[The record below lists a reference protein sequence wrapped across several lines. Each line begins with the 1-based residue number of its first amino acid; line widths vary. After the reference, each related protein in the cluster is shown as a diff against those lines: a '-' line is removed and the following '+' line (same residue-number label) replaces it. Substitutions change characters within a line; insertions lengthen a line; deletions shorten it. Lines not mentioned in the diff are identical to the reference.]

1 MILTKSPL
9 PHWVFCKFGFI
20 GEDGMQ
26 NLFWKKGSIFLKHSR
41 LPSLRY
47 TQLGILLVLVTSL
60 KKRYSIVFSS
70 SSLQKTLK
78 RDYFIKVFVHLS
90 QKVAQSRARSPC
102 RLRRG
107 ETPFAL
113 PDSKGAPGRIEDSS
127 RRSRGFSHGQPTACG
142 RNLTISTQPKFD
154 SCADGREGEPLPY
167 NNAITSHR

>member
-1 MILTKSPL
+1 MGDFLEKV
-9 PHWVFCKFGFI
+9 PHH
-20 GEDGMQ
+20 
-26 NLFWKKGSIFLKHSR
+26 FLKHSR
-41 LPSLRY
+41 LSSVRY
-47 TQLGILLVLVTSL
+47 THLDTLLVLVTSL

-113 PDSKGAPGRIEDSS
+113 PDSKGHLWS
-127 RRSRGFSHGQPTACG
+127 PTACG